1 MPLWYATH
9 ANILLLTCVF
19 PIPKDVVRGEVL
31 PAYVERVRDT
41 GRLDISLRVV
51 GGKAKAQ
58 DLSLDIL
65 DALAKDGQLNIGD
78 KSAPE
83 DIARLFPGTSK
94 SAFKKAVSLLYKQGK
109 VQPGPNSIQLVSKED
124 K

>member
-1 MPLWYATH
+1 M
-9 ANILLLTCVF
+9 
-19 PIPKDVVRGEVL
+19 RGEVL